1 MNKDLEKWLII
12 GLVLVLVMISLQG
25 CANKTKVIKSE
36 PSVNV
41 FNGTISKMLGC
52 IFAPAECKDLQNS
65 KESNEELQ
73 DQITEEMMEMDS
85 ADDKTAN

>member
-1 MNKDLEKWLII
+1 MNKDLEKWVII

-65 KESNEELQ
+65 EESNEDLQ

>member
-1 MNKDLEKWLII
+1 
-12 GLVLVLVMISLQG
+12 
-25 CANKTKVIKSE
+25 
-36 PSVNV
+36 
-41 FNGTISKMLGC
+41 MLGC

-85 ADDKTAN
+85 ADEKTAN

>member
-12 GLVLVLVMISLQG
+12 CLVLFLVMVSVQG
-25 CANKTKVIKSE
+25 CAKKQPEIKSE

-65 KESNEELQ
+65 EKSNEDLQ
-73 DQITEEMMEMDS
+73 DEITEEMMEMDS

>member
-1 MNKDLEKWLII
+1 MSMLNMLSVK
-12 GLVLVLVMISLQG
+12 VLMSFATIH
-25 CANKTKVIKSE
+25 TEIKSE

-65 KESNEELQ
+65 TENNKDLQ

-85 ADDKTAN
+85 ADEKTAN